1 MPVASIQPVAAI
13 GIGSNST
20 RLLLAV
26 RAHSEAGTRIT
37 ATERLETVTRLAS
50 YEHKPGVPP
59 LLGASAIRAT
69 LAAAFDYAHYA
80 TERGAALLGVVAT
93 EAVRSASNSSKLRDD
108 LERALGLDVTV
119 LSGSEEAELGWQAV
133 SSSYG
138 WLNRQLGV
146 IDIGGGSTDLSAGW
160 GGGAHPLTVA
170 SVGIGAR
177 ELIRRF
183 DLGQAVEPYQ
193 LVEVLSALLL
203 ELSPQAMSLQPYP
216 EACVVIG
223 GLAQVLATICR
234 DPSDG
239 RLRDEDNPLTRDW
252 LERWIERL
260 AAGDAK
266 ERHVLGIPA
275 ERADTTLAGA
285 IILLSLLNSWELE
298 QFYVS
303 QRNILDGFI
312 QQSIYT
318 PNSL

>member
-1 MPVASIQPVAAI
+1 MTVASIQPVAAI

-20 RLLLAV
+20 RLLVAV
-26 RAHSEAGTRIT
+26 RAHSEMGTRIM

-50 YEHKPGVPP
+50 YEPGVPP
-59 LLGASAIRAT
+59 VLGASAIRAT

-80 TERGAALLGVVAT
+80 TERGAALLGIVAT
-93 EAVRSASNSSKLRDD
+93 EAVRAASNSSKLRDD
-108 LERALGLDVTV
+108 LERALGLEVTV
-119 LSGSEEAELGWQAV
+119 LSGSEEADLGWQAV
-133 SSSYG
+133 SSSYS

-146 IDIGGGSTDLSAGW
+146 IDIGGGSTDLSVGW

-183 DLGQAVEPYQ
+183 DLGQAVEPYK
-193 LVEVLSALLL
+193 LVEALSMLLL

-216 EACVVIG
+216 EACVLIG
-223 GLAQVLATICR
+223 GLAQVLAVIYR
-234 DPSDG
+234 DPGGG
-239 RLRDEDNPLTRDW
+239 RLLAEDAPLTRDW
-252 LERWIERL
+252 LQQWLERL
-260 AAGDAK
+260 SAGDAK

-275 ERADTTLAGA
+275 ERTDTALAGA
-285 IILLSLLNSWELE
+285 IILLSLLNAWQLE

-312 QQSIYT
+312 QQSMHAPT
-318 PNSL
+318 SL